1 MCDGVGSA
9 CIKAVFF
16 VILMICACQNA
27 RRIACDSRAIRRIAL
42 AIGVCYMK
50 IDWDKVGKTVD
61 LVLEKWWK
69 IKKTVKSEKKVGQT
83 A

>member
-1 MCDGVGSA
+1 
-9 CIKAVFF
+9 
-16 VILMICACQNA
+16 
-27 RRIACDSRAIRRIAL
+27 
-42 AIGVCYMK
+42 MK
-50 IDWDKVGKTVD
+50 IDWNKVGKTVD